1 MTKFGIGQ
9 AVRRVE
15 DERFLT
21 GKGEFVGDLTL
32 PRQCFGV
39 SVLSPHAHARIV
51 GIDVSEAEAAPGV
64 VCVLSGKDAE
74 VDKIGALPPHFMP
87 EAWGGPKGYTT
98 LRPVLLSDC
107 VRCVGDRVAFV
118 VAETETQARD
128 AAELVRV
135 EYDPLPPVVDVERAI
150 DASAPKIWPDCASG
164 NIGTTIIFGDKA
176 VSDSAFGKAKF
187 IAKLRL
193 HNNRVTASSIEPR
206 TAIGDYARSS
216 DSYTL
221 YTTSQDPHGVK
232 TKLATA
238 VFNVPETKI
247 RVVSPDVGGGFGMKA
262 NIYPDDVLVLWASRR
277 CGRPV
282 KWTAT
287 RGESLVTDTHARDQV
302 IYGEIALDE
311 HGKILAVR
319 ARAYQALGAYWWAAI
334 TAPLFFSLMLIP
346 SVYDIQTIDLSTNAV
361 FTNTAPT
368 SVYRGAGRPE
378 AIYFIERMLDEA
390 ARVSGID
397 RVELRRRNLIKAE
410 AMPYHTPTHHN
421 YDSGEFERL
430 MDQCLALA
438 EWDGYESRRKV
449 SAKAGKLR
457 GRAVTPYIELGGVF
471 NERMELRFDPSGMVS
486 IIAGTHSHGQGH
498 ATAFAQ
504 LVSEWLG
511 VPLDAIRYIQGDTE
525 TVAIGRG
532 TFAARSSM
540 VGGVALRFAAD
551 AIIAKAK
558 PMAGILLEASAD
570 DIEFKDGIFKVSGT
584 DKAIPLTTVAKAFF
598 APAGPVLKFGLGLD
612 ASGSYSG
619 APGGAPNY
627 PNGCQVCEVEVDP
640 ETGLVTVDRFAA
652 VDDLGMIIN
661 PLICE
666 GQIQGGIA
674 QGLGQALLE
683 TVSYDSESG
692 QLLSGSFMDY
702 GMPRAAHM
710 PDIESALEQIPAK
723 TNPLGIKGIGE
734 SGTIG
739 APPTIVNAVID
750 ALRDRGVTHI
760 DMPMTPSRVWQAI
773 QGANAAAAG

>member
-1 MTKFGIGQ
+1 MTRFGIGQ

-21 GKGEFVGDLTL
+21 GSGEFVGDLSL
-32 PRQCFGV
+32 PRQCYGV
-39 SVLSPHAHARIV
+39 AVLSPHAHARITS
-51 GIDVSEAEAAPGV
+51 IDVSEAEAAPGV
-64 VCVLSGKDAE
+64 VCVLTGKDAE
-74 VDKIGALPPHFMP
+74 ADGIGALPPHFMP
-87 EAWGGPKGYTT
+87 EAWGGPKGYAT
-98 LRPVLLSDC
+98 LRPVLLTDR

-118 VAETETQARD
+118 VAETEAQARD
-128 AAELVRV
+128 AAELVRID
-135 EYDPLPPVVDVERAI
+135 YDPLPPVVDVERAI
-150 DASAPKIWPDCASG
+150 AASAPQLWPDCANG
-164 NIGTTIIFGDKA
+164 NVGTTIAFGDKA
-176 VSDSAFGKAKF
+176 AADAAFGKAKHV
-187 IAKLRL
+187 AKVRL
-193 HNNRVTASSIEPR
+193 HNNRVTANAIEPR
-206 TAIGDYARSS
+206 TAIGDYARSR

-238 VFNVPETKI
+238 VFNIPETKI

-287 RGESLVTDTHARDQV
+287 RGESLCTDTHARDQV

-346 SVYDIQTIDLSTNAV
+346 SVYDIQTIDLSTSAV

-378 AIYFIERMLDEA
+378 AIYFIERLLDEA

-397 RVELRRRNLIKAE
+397 RVELRRRNLIRPDAL
-410 AMPYHTPTHHN
+410 PYHTPTHHN

-438 EWDGYESRRKV
+438 DWDGYEKRRSA
-449 SAKAGKLR
+449 SAKTGKLR

-525 TVAIGRG
+525 KVAIGRG

-570 DIEFKDGIFKVSGT
+570 DIEFKDGLFKVAGT
-584 DKAIPLTTVAKAFF
+584 DKAIPLTAVAKAFF

-612 ASGSYSG
+612 AAGSYSG

-640 ETGLVTVDRFAA
+640 ETGNVTIERFAA

-661 PLICE
+661 PMICE

-683 TVSYDSESG
+683 SVSYDSESG

-710 PDIESALEQIPAK
+710 PEIESALEQIPAK

-739 APPTIVNAVID
+739 APPTIVNAVLD
-750 ALRDRGVTHI
+750 ALRSKGVTHI
-760 DMPMTPSRVWQAI
+760 DMPVTPYRVWQAI
-773 QGANAAAAG
+773 SEARHHNA